1 MEHRACFLGYASL
14 KKEFIDCSFE
24 SNCVN
29 CMWILHTQLLQA
41 ADWFYTAFIHIAS
54 YGDGFIEAPDAE
66 LIEPKVEPLSEKIKY
81 LLFNLNI
88 LEADV
93 HLLEGD
99 SITRIQVGL
108 IPTPVPYFCDSHS
121 NPYNHLFSHPSSIT
135 NPFFSFQ
142 TMLPCPSF
150 ILSDLD

>member
-1 MEHRACFLGYASL
+1 MVVVIRNTQWNIGPVFWDMHCSRKNSL
-14 KKEFIDCSFE
+14 TAFFE

-108 IPTPVPYFCDSHS
+108 IPTPVPYFCDSFQSIQSLVFSSKFHYQS
-121 NPYNHLFSHPSSIT
+121 FLLIPNHAPS
-135 NPFFSFQ
+135 P
-142 TMLPCPSF
+142 
-150 ILSDLD
+150 

>member
-1 MEHRACFLGYASL
+1 
-14 KKEFIDCSFE
+14 
-24 SNCVN
+24 
-29 CMWILHTQLLQA
+29 MWILHTQLLQA

-108 IPTPVPYFCDSHS
+108 IPTPVPYFCDSFQS
-121 NPYNHLFSHPSSIT
+121 IQSLVFSSKFHT
-135 NPFFSFQ
+135 NPFFSFH
-142 TMLPCPSF
+142 TMLPRPSS